1 MTNQQEGSS
10 NVGGYIEEANQRNSS
25 SSMLSLQTVLVKT
38 RAEAIERRKNA
49 GVRSKR
55 PFALAAAVT
64 QCKKNKGIEGR
75 IRSDEC
81 AHSSDTSSKEWKNVK
96 RKLEA
101 KAKIY
106 DEMRAIA
113 ASNSHSKSEVFEN
126 QEILLDFG
134 EIPTS
139 SVTGNVEEQAE
150 FDQIRDEFGRE
161 ITVRINSSE
170 YRQYI
175 AEEAR
180 QQRLKDIQGT
190 RSQHRHF
197 HSY

>member
-1 MTNQQEGSS
+1 MTNQQVDSS
-10 NVGGYIEEANQRNSS
+10 NLGSNIEEATQRNAS
-25 SSMLSLQTVLVKT
+25 SSMVSLQAVLVKA

-49 GVRSKR
+49 GARSKR
-55 PFALAAAVT
+55 PIAPTAVPES
-64 QCKKNKGIEGR
+64 KKNKGIEGR

-96 RKLEA
+96 RKLEE

-113 ASNSHSKSEVFEN
+113 ASNSHARSDVFDN
-126 QEILLDFG
+126 QDILLDFG
-134 EIPTS
+134 EIHTS
-139 SVTGNVEEQAE
+139 SATAKDAGQAE
-150 FDQIRDEFGRE
+150 VDQIRDEFGRE
-161 ITVRINSSE
+161 KTVRINSSE

-180 QQRLKDIQGT
+180 QRRLKDIQGT
-190 RSQHRHF
+190 RSEHRHF

>member
-10 NVGGYIEEANQRNSS
+10 NLGGYIEEANQRNSF

-55 PFALAAAVT
+55 PLALAAAVT

-139 SVTGNVEEQAE
+139 SVTGNVKEQAE

-170 YRQYI
+170 YR
-175 AEEAR
+175 
-180 QQRLKDIQGT
+180 

>member
-10 NVGGYIEEANQRNSS
+10 NLGGYIEEANQRNSF

-139 SVTGNVEEQAE
+139 SVTGNVKEQAE